1 MCAQSLQSC
10 LILCN
15 PMDCSPPGSSV
26 HGILQAGILEW
37 VAVPYSRGS
46 SRLRDRNHVSCFAGK
61 FFTAELLGSSF
72 YIYVPGGVNV
82 CLCMWVCLCV
92 LSCKCGVHTCDIWSI
107 VSSAMPWMAGSPGPT
122 FSPFLSFFPPTC
134 VSRQKHRSWFSLG
147 EKTKPALSKL
157 QRLLLAGKIHNN

>member
-1 MCAQSLQSC
+1 MLTVMELACVHAPVYVWACVHAQVCVYTHDCVFMCVCPQSLQSC

-37 VAVPYSRGS
+37 VAMPSSRGS
-46 SRLRDRNHVSCFAGK
+46 SRLRDRNHVSCCAGK
-61 FFTAELLGSSF
+61 FFTAELLGSSL

-92 LSCKCGVHTCDIWSI
+92 LSCKCGVHTCDI
-107 VSSAMPWMAGSPGPT
+107 
-122 FSPFLSFFPPTC
+122 
-134 VSRQKHRSWFSLG
+134 
-147 EKTKPALSKL
+147 
-157 QRLLLAGKIHNN
+157 